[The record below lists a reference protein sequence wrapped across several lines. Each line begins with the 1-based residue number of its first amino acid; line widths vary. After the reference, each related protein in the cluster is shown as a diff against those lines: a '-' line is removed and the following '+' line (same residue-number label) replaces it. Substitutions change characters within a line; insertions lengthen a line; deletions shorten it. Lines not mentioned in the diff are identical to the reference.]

1 MSGGMASSSA
11 EAAVAVLASGG
22 TMDVYSTVGV
32 PAGCRTSYWNEL
44 YSSHFAQVSFDPVS
58 RENFEAELRTGTMG
72 PLGLARVSY
81 HAAEVERTRSHIDRT
96 RQRLF
101 SFVLHLRGRGVFTHY
116 GHQTLLG
123 EGDFTLSDN
132 AEPHHLSLEGPA
144 DVIILRSPPDVLK
157 PYLPSPE
164 RLCGLRLPAHEG
176 FTSTAA
182 AMMRNLVDQLDQGLS
197 PRFNQMVVRSV
208 LEVMATSYAMV
219 FDRSVADCSIVG
231 ARRVQARRYIEA
243 HLKES
248 DLTATAAA
256 RALEI
261 SPRYLRMLFAAEG
274 ETVSGYILRRRLE
287 ECARQLTSSLWRG
300 RTITEIAFACGFNS
314 GPHFTR
320 AFRQQYGITPRQ
332 YRDAHLPNRSR
343 LA

>member
-1 MSGGMASSSA
+1 
-11 EAAVAVLASGG
+11 
-22 TMDVYSTVGV
+22 MDVYSTAGV
-32 PAGCRTSYWNEL
+32 PAGRRTSYWNEV
-44 YSSHFAQVSFDPVS
+44 YTSHFAQVSFDPVS
-58 RENFEAELRTGTMG
+58 RENFEAELRTATMG

-96 RQRLF
+96 HQRMF

-116 GHQTLLG
+116 GHQTVLG

-144 DVIILRSPPDVLK
+144 DVIIVRCPPDVLK

-182 AMMRNLVDQLDQGLS
+182 VMMRSLVDQLEHGLS
-197 PRFNQMVVRSV
+197 PRFSQMVVRSV

-219 FDRSVADCSIVG
+219 FDRSVADCSTVG
-231 ARRVQARRYIEA
+231 ARRVHARRYIEA
-243 HLKES
+243 HLKDS
-248 DLTATAAA
+248 DLTPTAVA
-256 RALEI
+256 RALDI
-261 SPRYLRMLFAAEG
+261 SPRYLRLLFAAER

-287 ECARQLTSSLWRG
+287 ECARQLGSTLWRG
-300 RTITEIAFACGFNS
+300 HTITEIAFAGGFNS
-314 GPHFTR
+314 SAHFTR
-320 AFRQQYGITPRQ
+320 AFREQYGVTPRE
-332 YRDAHLPNRSR
+332 YRDAQLLNRERVSSER
-343 LA
+343 LTPG

>member
-1 MSGGMASSSA
+1 MANGNGGFRIGTRRSP
-11 EAAVAVLASGG
+11 EGG
-22 TMDVYSTVGV
+22 TMDVYSTASV
-32 PAGCRTSYWNEL
+32 PAGRRTSYWNEV
-44 YSSHFAQVSFDPVS
+44 YTSHFAQVTFDPVS

-81 HAAEVERTRSHIDRT
+81 NAAEVERTRSHIDRT

-116 GHQTLLG
+116 GHNTVLD

-132 AEPHHLSLEGPA
+132 AEPHHLRLQGPA

-157 PYLPSPE
+157 AYLPSPE

-182 AMMRNLVDQLDQGLS
+182 AMMRSLVDQLDRGFS
-197 PRFNQMVVRSV
+197 PRFSQMIVRNV

-219 FDRSVADCSIVG
+219 FDKGVGDCSVAG
-231 ARRVQARRYIEA
+231 ARRVQARCFIEA
-243 HLKES
+243 HLTEP
-248 DLTATAAA
+248 DLTATAVA

-261 SPRYLRMLFAAEG
+261 SPRYLRMLFAADR
-274 ETVSGYILRRRLE
+274 ETASAYMLRRRLE
-287 ECARQLTSSLWRG
+287 ECARHLASSLRRG
-300 RTITEIAFACGFNS
+300 QTITEIAFAGGFNNAT
-314 GPHFTR
+314 HFSR
-320 AFRQQYGITPRQ
+320 AFRQQYGMTPGQ
-332 YRDAHLPNRSR
+332 YRNGMQAVPGTRTS
-343 LA
+343 